1 MPAPTSDVQH
11 VDKNRNQAFKINPM
25 KASRTSESS
34 TVGFIYEVPTNLQT
48 NPRCLLLNLS
58 SLEKTVRM
66 DNARYVLER

>member
-1 MPAPTSDVQH
+1 MPAPTSEVQH
-11 VDKNRNQAFKINPM
+11 VDKNRHQAFQTNPT

-58 SLEKTVRM
+58 SLERKVRM